1 MTHAILQAATFAAE
15 KHADQRRKGKRQE
28 PYINHLLEV
37 AELVSSVAER
47 DENLIIAALLHDV
60 VEDAGVTFA
69 ELAERF
75 SDDVAA
81 LVAEVTDDK
90 SLPKVERKRL
100 QIVSAP
106 HKSPRARILKLADKI
121 SNLRSMLNSCRLERG
136 PQARVLRLGQPGS
149 RRPDRAQPATQARV
163 RSACPRVRRGAG
175 ACLMFSAQQGDGPR
189 VHPLR
194 RRNTIGEMLLGRAL
208 FLRRSARLCV
218 LVEKAGEEFLKR
230 VLVRCVNEVAILSQM
245 HILKGA
251 LVLLGVSGLMAQNA
265 PPNSP
270 FVPSTTPAVETML
283 KMAGVTRQDVVYDL
297 GCGDGRIVIAAA
309 KTYGAHG
316 VGMDIDPK
324 LIQQARAAAKK
335 AHVEKLVRFEVADL
349 FKADIHDATVV
360 TVFLLR
366 ETNKLLRP
374 KLLAELKPGTRVVAN
389 TFDFGDWKPDKKITF
404 PSVNPEEYLSTE
416 FFLWTVPERAT
427 SRP

>member
-1 MTHAILQAATFAAE
+1 
-15 KHADQRRKGKRQE
+15 
-28 PYINHLLEV
+28 
-37 AELVSSVAER
+37 
-47 DENLIIAALLHDV
+47 
-60 VEDAGVTFA
+60 
-69 ELAERF
+69 
-75 SDDVAA
+75 
-81 LVAEVTDDK
+81 
-90 SLPKVERKRL
+90 
-100 QIVSAP
+100 
-106 HKSPRARILKLADKI
+106 
-121 SNLRSMLNSCRLERG
+121 
-136 PQARVLRLGQPGS
+136 
-149 RRPDRAQPATQARV
+149 
-163 RSACPRVRRGAG
+163 
-175 ACLMFSAQQGDGPR
+175 MFSAQQGDGPR

-360 TVFLLR
+360 TVFLLP

-404 PSVNPEEYLSTE
+404 PSVNPEEYVSTE